1 MVVLTRAPYVSP
13 GVRLKTGTVCVCV
26 RGLPVPASPTPTP
39 CVKVKPGLW
48 VVNAAL
54 LGAEYQGEPWRA
66 AREWGGHIAE
76 D

>member
-1 MVVLTRAPYVSP
+1 M
-13 GVRLKTGTVCVCV
+13 
-26 RGLPVPASPTPTP
+26 PASPTPTP

-54 LGAEYQGEPWRA
+54 LGAEFQGEPWRA
-66 AREWGGHIAE
+66 AREWVGHIAE